1 MQTSNFLKWNYC
13 FFAFVALYAFC
24 IVYKSS
30 PPLMSGD
37 DALFFMQLRQ
47 GEAVWHGV
55 DLSHK
60 RFFPLA
66 GWNLNLVA
74 LFSTSP
80 YAFMFGNAL
89 CFIITAY
96 CYYALL
102 RSFGAP
108 KWLILLSFAL
118 LTLSVGYTKIITQI
132 AFSDMTQ
139 IMFLMAFLLCAKKI
153 YNFAES
159 RGKIAL
165 DSAPSAQIAESKSYI
180 YIYIYI
186 VCPALRELRYLSQR
200 SLIYFN

>member
-1 MQTSNFLKWNYC
+1 M
-13 FFAFVALYAFC
+13 
-24 IVYKSS
+24 YK
-30 PPLMSGD
+30 
-37 DALFFMQLRQ
+37 RQ
-47 GEAVWHGV
+47 
-55 DLSHK
+55 
-60 RFFPLA
+60 
-66 GWNLNLVA
+66 
-74 LFSTSP
+74 
-80 YAFMFGNAL
+80 
-89 CFIITAY
+89 IITAY

-153 YNFAES
+153 YDFAES
-159 RGKIAL
+159 KGKIAL
-165 DSAPSAQIAESKSYI
+165 DSANRTNFAESKSYI

-200 SLIYFN
+200 SFIYFN

>member
-1 MQTSNFLKWNYC
+1 MQTSNFSKWDYL

-37 DALFFMQLRQ
+37 DALFFMQLKN
-47 GEAVWHGV
+47 GESVWHGV
-55 DLSHK
+55 DLANK

-80 YAFMFGNAL
+80 YAFMAGNAL
-89 CFIITAY
+89 VFIITAS
-96 CYYALL
+96 CYYALG
-102 RSFGAP
+102 RSFGAQMG
-108 KWLILLSFAL
+108 LILLSFAL

-132 AFSDMTQ
+132 TFPEMTQ
-139 IMFLMAFLLCAKKI
+139 IMFLMIFLLCAKKI
-153 YNFAES
+153 YDFAES

-165 DSAPSAQIAESKSYI
+165 DSANRAQIAESKSYI
-180 YIYIYI
+180 YIYILLAPCFARI
-186 VCPALRELRYLSQR
+186 ALSISKKSHL
-200 SLIYFN
+200 F

>member
-74 LFSTSP
+74 LFSTNP

-102 RSFGAP
+102 RSFCAP

-153 YNFAES
+153 YDFAES

-165 DSAPSAQIAESKSYI
+165 DSAHSAQIAESKSYI
-180 YIYIYI
+180 YRVPCFARI
-186 VCPALRELRYLSQR
+186 ALFISKKFHL
-200 SLIYFN
+200 F